1 MRKIRLNL
9 VLVLFAAI
17 LAIVSCKK
25 DDSGSSNLIEDGGYI
40 VGGSTLS
47 SDLDL
52 KGMMSAGLVEG
63 EGYAATP
70 RAGMYE
76 KFTFI
81 SSTGDGFH
89 FVVKAGAEEVVYGLK
104 ASSKGTI
111 TFDASGESDQIKN
124 AVVDTGAVEIDGANI
139 TVATSGFYHIV
150 LDVTTMAYYV
160 IPVNNWSIK
169 LAEDLELTAG
179 TISATGATWSK
190 TSVELRKG
198 TYKFRYDHGW
208 KVYANKGKTNQFI
221 IFTNLGGTTSSL
233 SIGGSNIAMALAD
246 EGKYTVTL
254 KWNPTAGF
262 TMTLTDKV
270 AVVPVD
276 PATFVWSLIGNAFYK
291 ADGTTVADWNY
302 DVDLPYLSKA
312 GNVYTYKVNSV
323 QLLAG
328 GSFKIRKDHAWAGG
342 DFGFSGTTIAGD
354 ASNFTDDGG
363 NIKVT
368 ATKTYSVTYELDWAN
383 DTRKLTFTVLTK

>member
-1 MRKIRLNL
+1 MRKIRVNL

-70 RAGMYE
+70 RTGMYE
-76 KFTFI
+76 KFTYI

-89 FVVKAGAEEVVYGLK
+89 FVVKTGSEEIVYGQA
-104 ASSKGTI
+104 ASTAGTLNL
-111 TFDASGESDQIKN
+111 TGADDQIT
-124 AVVDTGAVEIDGANI
+124 AVVDTGAVVIDGVNI

-169 LAEDLELTAG
+169 LAEDIELTAG

-198 TYKFRYDHGW
+198 TYKFRYNHGW
-208 KVYANKGKTNQFI
+208 KVYANKGKANQFI
-221 IFTNLGGTTSSL
+221 IFTNFGGTTNAL

-254 KWNPTAGF
+254 KWSPTAGF

-291 ADGTTVADWNY
+291 ADGTTVAGWDY

-354 ASNFTDDGG
+354 VANFTDDGG

-368 ATKTYSVTYELDWAN
+368 ATKTYSVTFELDWAN